1 MAFPGHKYVRGIG
14 KADAKLMVVAEA
26 PGQSEDF
33 TGEPLV
39 GPTGQFFD
47 EVCREVGIQRS
58 ELYIT
63 NVIKYRPPD
72 NKLRRLHEIG
82 VDIDEQISQLWD
94 EIRTINPN
102 CILGLGNLALKALF
116 GKGNGFKG
124 IMQWRGSILPTAH
137 MGYKGVPTIHP
148 AALLHAQ
155 YDELGDE
162 EQSKFSD
169 RKKKGALKYS
179 YRHILRLDLMRAK
192 AQSEFRAYNPPKR
205 VLEIARDHIQLQRFF
220 DLYRD
225 KDVCSV
231 DIEVTKSIPFC
242 IAFAFNEWHAISV
255 PLLDI
260 FTWQNKEGIHA
271 HVLAEIWR
279 IVAEFLADPS
289 KKIIGQNFK
298 FDQRQMARLCRM
310 PINGFYCDTGL
321 LAHALHSEFPK
332 ALAFT
337 TSIYT
342 EEPYYKDDGKEFDW
356 KRDNIERYMHY
367 NGRDACVT
375 FEIYTEMMKDAR
387 SLVVPGFPNWADT
400 FVLQHQ
406 MSLHNFYYELEDVG
420 FAVDLR
426 RKNEL
431 YDDYGRQIE
440 ACDAELEMLA
450 GRPINVNGKKD
461 LAKFV
466 FEDMGFPFRKGL
478 GEEVVYALLG
488 NHSAKHP
495 ATHRRALELIL
506 HGRRLKLNRK
516 KVFGAKPDYDG
527 RMRTVYTIMG
537 TETGRS
543 NTKVLKPPVRPESIG
558 MPFQTITKHGDVGS
572 EAREFLIPDEGYV
585 VIESDMSQAEA
596 RIVALLGN
604 DEKMA
609 QLFRD
614 KADIHKITAS
624 WLFGMQIS
632 DITTELR
639 FIGKTARHAGN
650 YDMGKRRLAE
660 LVNTDAKKYGINISI
675 SEWKAD
681 KLLKKFHDYSPNIR
695 SVFHTAIQDA
705 LQYNHRVLVNPF
717 GRYRQFYDRW
727 GKPLFKEAYA
737 QIPQSTVPDHL
748 RRAGIAAKL
757 RFKLEGIDARF
768 VVEAHDAL
776 VGLVREKDAQRYLDI
791 MHEEIERPIDFAHCT
806 LSRGTLVIPA
816 ESKAGYSY
824 KECKLKNCAD
834 PGCKFMHDF
843 AKRRRRAA

>member
-1 MAFPGHKYVRGIG
+1 MAPRGKYVRGIG
-14 KADAKLMVVAEA
+14 KQDAKLMVVAEA

-33 TGEPLV
+33 SGEPLV

-47 EVCREVGIQRS
+47 EVCREVGIERS
-58 ELYIT
+58 ELYLT

-72 NKLRRLHEIG
+72 NKLRRLPEIG

-137 MGYKGVPTIHP
+137 MGFKGVPTIHP

-155 YDELGDE
+155 YDELSDE
-162 EQSKFSD
+162 DDKYAAK
-169 RKKKGALKYS
+169 KKKGALKYS
-179 YRHILRLDLMRAK
+179 YRHILRLDLIRAWK
-192 AQSEFRAYNPPKR
+192 QAQFRSYNPPKR
-205 VLEIARDHIQLQRFF
+205 VLEIARDHIQLGRFF
-220 DLYRD
+220 DQYRD
-225 KDVCSV
+225 KDICSV

-242 IAFAFNEWHAISV
+242 IAFAFNDWHAMSV
-255 PLLDI
+255 PLLDV
-260 FTWQNKEGIHA
+260 FSWQNQEGIQD
-271 HVLAEIWR
+271 HVLAEMWIM
-279 IVAEFLADPS
+279 VARFLNDPS

-298 FDQRQMARLCRM
+298 FDQRQMSRLCHM
-310 PINGFYCDTGL
+310 PVANFYCDTGL

-332 ALAFT
+332 ALGFT

-342 EEPYYKDDGKEFDW
+342 EEPYYKDEGKEFDW
-356 KRDNIERYMHY
+356 KRDNITRYMTY
-367 NGRDACVT
+367 NARDAAVT
-375 FEIYTEMMKDAR
+375 FEIFQEMEKDAKE
-387 SLVVPGFPNWADT
+387 LNPPGFPNWYET

-406 MSLHNFYYELEDVG
+406 MSLHNFYYDLEDVG
-420 FAVDLR
+420 FAVNVE
-426 RKNEL
+426 RKKEL
-431 YDDYGRQIE
+431 YDDYSRQINV
-440 ACDAELEMLA
+440 AQAELDLIA
-450 GRPINVNGKKD
+450 GRHMNANGKVD

-466 FEDMGFPFRKGL
+466 FEDMKFPFRKGL
-478 GEEVVYALLG
+478 GEEIVYALLG

-495 ATHRRALELIL
+495 PTHRRALELIL
-506 HGRRLKLNRK
+506 HLRRLMLNRK

-543 NTKVLKPPVRPESIG
+543 NTKILKPPVRPEKIG

-572 EAREFLIPDEGYV
+572 EAREFLIADDGYV
-585 VIESDMSQAEA
+585 LIESDMSQAEA
-596 RIVALLGN
+596 RIVALFGR

-624 WLFGMQIS
+624 WLFGTKIE

-650 YDMGKRRLAE
+650 YDMGKKRLAE

-675 SEWKAD
+675 SEWKAGII
-681 KLLKKFHDYSPNIR
+681 LKKFHDFSPNIR
-695 SVFHTAIQDA
+695 GVFHREIQEA
-705 LQYNHRVLVNPF
+705 LQHNNRVLVNPF

-727 GKPLFKEAYA
+727 GRELWKEAYA
-737 QIPQSTVPDHL
+737 QLPQSTVPDHL
-748 RRAGIAAKL
+748 RRAGIRAKE
-757 RFKLEGIDARF
+757 RFAEEGIDARF

-776 VGLVREKDAQRYLDI
+776 VGLVKEADADRYLAI
-791 MHEEIERPIDFAHCT
+791 MHEEIEKPIDFTHCT
-806 LSRGTLVIPA
+806 LSRGMLVIPA
-816 ESKAGYSY
+816 ESKAGYNY
-824 KECKLKNCAD
+824 KECKNKKCANENCS
-834 PGCKFMHDF
+834 FLHDY
-843 AKRRRRAA
+843 AKRRRAA